1 MGLINMELRI
11 NPCQDQPGQVEL
23 SVHNQAGEKQWRVV
37 IPAEKAYLAA
47 QRLTVCAMAVED
59 DAT

>member
-1 MGLINMELRI
+1 M
-11 NPCQDQPGQVEL
+11 

-59 DAT
+59 DAL